1 MIRRIVLLSCWDHDL
16 DGRAA
21 LSASPSLYL
30 PLSKAAGNNSAGGPL
45 TGHKAMFAEAYQ
57 CLLSTGVDYP
67 TKASAEGWPGYANKS
82 RPLPLMRCA
91 KLPWTRHY
99 ASTHSRTNLTFAE
112 AYQRGSILAG
122 VGFQDSNESIGE
134 GWPGLLLPAITNL
147 GDTRQSLCVHHPAIM
162 RRSSRKVF
170 VK

>member
-1 MIRRIVLLSCWDHDL
+1 MPLLTYTCHYP
-16 DGRAA
+16 R
-21 LSASPSLYL
+21 L
-30 PLSKAAGNNSAGGPL
+30 PGTTAQEGLL
-45 TGHKAMFAEAYQ
+45 TGQKAMFAEAYQ
-57 CLLSTGVDYP
+57 CLLSTGVDCP